1 MIKKFHKLV
10 SILTYEV
17 SWVVL
22 RHHSEANIAEE
33 VHYFM
38 DMPKVGSLCRKR
50 KCNTKT

>member
-1 MIKKFHKLV
+1 MIKRFHRLV

-38 DMPKVGSLCRKR
+38 DKSKVGSLYRKR